1 MLKHFY
7 LILDHRKLKLFGE
20 FNQKNASGAFKAAEI
35 LGLSPIFINK
45 VLSDFNAV
53 EGRTTSIN
61 FNNSKIIIGKTDNPD
76 AAAAV
81 FNEAKMDIIIIG
93 TPRKNEEHRF
103 GILKEVTN
111 AKPKFV
117 VLFPG
122 LDNTTDKAMEIL
134 RLEGY
139 NGEICILTEVS
150 DIVDLALK
158 CVKSYKNIF
167 IGGNGQKKIMSI
179 QNALNKVSKSINNY

>member
-1 MLKHFY
+1 M
-7 LILDHRKLKLFGE
+7 KLFGE
-20 FNQKNASGAFKAAEI
+20 FNQKNASGAFKAAEL
-35 LGLSPIFINK
+35 LGLSPKFINK

-93 TPRKNEEHRF
+93 TPRKNEEQRF
-103 GILKEVTN
+103 SILKEVKN
-111 AKPKFV
+111 AKPKLV

-134 RLEGY
+134 RIEGY
-139 NGEICILTEVS
+139 NGEICILNEVS
-150 DIVDLALK
+150 DIVNLALK
-158 CVKSYKNIF
+158 CVKNYKNIF